1 MANLKSSLTKWSP
14 VIQSVMRI
22 IIALLFIEHGTEKLF
37 SFPVGIEGITISAF
51 SLLWFAAVLE
61 FLGGLLLLLG
71 LFTRPAAFILAG
83 EMASAY
89 FIAHA
94 PKSFWPIVNQGELA
108 ILYCFVFLYLAF
120 AGGGKWSLDRALRK
134 ID

>member
-1 MANLKSSLTKWSP
+1 
-14 VIQSVMRI
+14 MRI
-22 IIALLFIEHGTEKLF
+22 FIALLFIEHGTQKLF
-37 SFPVGIEGITISAF
+37 SFPVGIEGVTISAF

-61 FLGGLLLLLG
+61 FLGGLLLLFG
-71 LFTRPAAFILAG
+71 LFTRPAAFIVSG

-89 FIAHA
+89 FMAHA

-108 ILYCFVFLYLAF
+108 IAYCFVLLFLAF
-120 AGGGKWSLDRALRK
+120 AGGGKWSLDHAIRK

>member
-1 MANLKSSLTKWSP
+1 
-14 VIQSVMRI
+14 MRI